1 MFVLPKCL
9 FVMLAYFSC
18 EVDSCP
24 RLCLDTKLDWP
35 EVVWVVWM
43 KVGGYEECV
52 GGYLGVSGGVG
63 ERGWKMWKVE
73 TGSLGAIARNNGTYI
88 YGLTVI
94 FNIS

>member
-1 MFVLPKCL
+1 M
-9 FVMLAYFSC
+9 
-18 EVDSCP
+18 
-24 RLCLDTKLDWP
+24 RI
-35 EVVWVVWM
+35 
-43 KVGGYEECV
+43 GGCEECG

-63 ERGWKMWKVE
+63 KWEWKMWKVE